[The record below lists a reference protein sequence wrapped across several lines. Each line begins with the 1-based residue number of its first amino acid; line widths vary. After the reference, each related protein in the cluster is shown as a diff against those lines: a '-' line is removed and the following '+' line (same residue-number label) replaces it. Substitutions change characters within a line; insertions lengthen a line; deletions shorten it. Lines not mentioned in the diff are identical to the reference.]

1 MKNSSVLI
9 KRAALF
15 TGIVIAV
22 TMAVSLSAFAV
33 ITRIQTNAAAR
44 AQLIPMTGFLAELA
58 SEDPANAPDRLADGA
73 GLVASYGGQLW
84 LVQVGD
90 GIVRKI
96 VIE

>member
-33 ITRIQTNAAAR
+33 ITRI
-44 AQLIPMTGFLAELA
+44 
-58 SEDPANAPDRLADGA
+58 
-73 GLVASYGGQLW
+73 
-84 LVQVGD
+84 
-90 GIVRKI
+90 
-96 VIE
+96 